1 MKRFAAMFILVILTL
16 SVAAIGES
24 AALRIAVGGSGE
36 IYGVSGAEESVWYS
50 EDDAI
55 AIVSGGISSCTV
67 TGVSVGSVRIVH
79 RYVYSEYFSEYDEEL
94 GKTVTG
100 TRSVSKKDYYPVEVI
115 EGSAPNDA
123 VTSPSQEFPVDTET
137 SASQMMPAATAK
149 PRANG
154 EYAYKIYVTDE
165 ARAEIK
171 KYNTLSHGSKG
182 KAVKKM
188 KERLVELGYLVCEGK
203 INNKFDD
210 ATQVALF
217 EFQVANNLTGSDGVA
232 YAYTQYKLYD
242 EFAIP
247 VWGRYYYTL
256 YCGDCG
262 WDITNL
268 QRRLCDTGYLAEKY
282 VDGEFGQET
291 MEAVMC
297 FQAEN
302 GFVIDG
308 VAYDW
313 LQEVLFSPCMNS
325 YGVE

>member
-1 MKRFAAMFILVILTL
+1 
-16 SVAAIGES
+16 
-24 AALRIAVGGSGE
+24 
-36 IYGVSGAEESVWYS
+36 
-50 EDDAI
+50 
-55 AIVSGGISSCTV
+55 
-67 TGVSVGSVRIVH
+67 
-79 RYVYSEYFSEYDEEL
+79 
-94 GKTVTG
+94 
-100 TRSVSKKDYYPVEVI
+100 
-115 EGSAPNDA
+115 
-123 VTSPSQEFPVDTET
+123 
-137 SASQMMPAATAK
+137 
-149 PRANG
+149 
-154 EYAYKIYVTDE
+154 
-165 ARAEIK
+165 
-171 KYNTLSHGSKG
+171 
-182 KAVKKM
+182 M